1 MTIDT
6 SSQGYPIGASQRT
19 KDILQNEVVA
29 GLEGFLAIDD
39 ETEVVI
45 ATEELRFAAEG
56 IGKITGQGK
65 FEELESIDTSSYF
78 KKATEK
84 KKEPSSQKDLKP
96 ESEVTVISDD
106 DVQPVQSSRNLR
118 ATKKVTE
125 PVKKNVKE
133 IKPKTDKKTA
143 THDDNDF
150 DLSDA
155 FDDDDDFDM
164 IDVAPVKPVKAASK
178 KVAKTV
184 QKASPVKAKPVPT
197 PKPAPRSTPKA
208 SVSIPAA
215 KPTVSIGAGLT
226 SDDILKNIPDA
237 ILPEVDSSK
246 KFNYF
251 ALKAAKDSA
260 AQPSGDLVIPQAR
273 ENCLAGMTFV
283 FTGNLPRLPRE
294 EGQDIVKK
302 YGGKVTASP
311 SSKTTCVVL
320 GTEAGPSKIEKI
332 KKFGIKAIDEDGFL
346 QLLSEMP
353 ADGGSG
359 AAAQKAVLKQKEE
372 QKKVEIAVKE
382 MSRNDGLKNKGKASN
397 GDSDGDL
404 WTTKYA
410 PSELSHICGN
420 KGLVEKL
427 GRWLRAWRSNA
438 KKGFKSAGPDGS
450 GIYRAVIISGP
461 PGIGKTTAAHLV
473 AKLNGFDVI
482 ESNASDTRSK
492 NMLIS
497 KVMGSTKNTSLSGFL
512 SNAPQDAS
520 KKNICLIMDEVDGMS
535 GGDRGGVGQMAALC
549 RTTNVPIILIC
560 NERSLP
566 KMRPFD
572 RVALD
577 MQFRRPDANALR
589 IRIMGIANKEG
600 IRVTPQVVDQLVSSS
615 GSDMR
620 QIINMLYTYSRT
632 HKKMDFQTSQD
643 FSKAFEKSIT
653 LKPFD
658 ITAKLLSGSTFAPN
672 SGLSLDDKIRLYFD
686 DHDFTPLMIQENYL
700 NTHPSSVNNGKFKS
714 HLDAVVAASESISDG
729 DLVDKRIHGSQPQW
743 SLMPFHGVMSSV
755 LPSSYVAGQGRGRYN
770 FTTYLGQNSKTNKY
784 ARLLQEVQSHA
795 RLKISGDKKE
805 VRLQYL
811 PLLSN
816 KLIEPLL
823 SNGDGGISQVIEV
836 MDEYFLT
843 KEDWDVIMELGV
855 GPLSNEAKAKGLPTA
870 VKSAFT
876 RNYNKASH
884 PVPFMKSSSMFS
896 AKATAAAMP
905 TEVPDLEETVG
916 EEVPVAEDDAD
927 DKDKDEDEDLS
938 KDKYIKVSK
947 PKAPAKRG
955 TKKAATAAGG
965 SGKTK
970 TARGKGRATTR

>member
-1 MTIDT
+1 V
-6 SSQGYPIGASQRT
+6 P
-19 KDILQNEVVA
+19 
-29 GLEGFLAIDD
+29 
-39 ETEVVI
+39 
-45 ATEELRFAAEG
+45 
-56 IGKITGQGK
+56 
-65 FEELESIDTSSYF
+65 
-78 KKATEK
+78 
-84 KKEPSSQKDLKP
+84 
-96 ESEVTVISDD
+96 
-106 DVQPVQSSRNLR
+106 SSRNLR
-118 ATKKVTE
+118 ATKEVTE
-125 PVKKNVKE
+125 PVKTNV
-133 IKPKTDKKTA
+133 KKTA
-143 THDDNDF
+143 SKTNKKTALRDDDDF

-155 FDDDDDFDM
+155 FDEDDNDFDI
-164 IDVAPVKPVKAASK
+164 IDVSPVKPVKAASK
-178 KVAKTV
+178 KVVKAV
-184 QKASPVKAKPVPT
+184 QKSSPVKARPIPA
-197 PKPAPRSTPKA
+197 PKPAPKSALKA
-208 SVSIPAA
+208 SPSTPAA
-215 KPTVSIGAGLT
+215 KPTTKPAASTGAGLT

-302 YGGKVTASP
+302 YGGKVTTSP

-320 GTEAGPSKIEKI
+320 GAEAGPSKIEKI

-359 AAAQKAVLKQKEE
+359 AAAQKAILKQKEE
-372 QKKVEIAVKE
+372 QKRVEIVVKE
-382 MSRNDGLKNKGKASN
+382 MSKDVGSKDKSKTGN
-397 GDSDGDL
+397 GNGDL

-450 GIYRAVIISGP
+450 GIYRSVIISGP

-512 SNAPQDAS
+512 SNVPQDAS
-520 KKNICLIMDEVDGMS
+520 KKNICLVMDEVDGMS

-620 QIINMLYTYSRT
+620 QIINLLYTYSRT

-658 ITAKLLSGSTFAPN
+658 ITAKLLSGGTFAPN
-672 SGLSLDDKIRLYFD
+672 SSLSLDDKIRLYFD

-700 NTHPSSVNNGKFKS
+700 NTHPSSVNNGKFKN

-784 ARLLQEVQSHA
+784 ARLLQEIQSHA

-811 PLLSN
+811 PLLSSR
-816 KLIEPLL
+816 LIKPLL
-823 SNGDGGISQVIEV
+823 SNGDGGINEVIEV

-876 RNYNKASH
+876 RNYNKVSH

-916 EEVPVAEDDAD
+916 EEVPITEDDAD

-947 PKAPAKRG
+947 PKASAKRG
-955 TKKAATAAGG
+955 TKKAATATGG
-965 SGKTK
+965 SGKAK
-970 TARGKGRATTR
+970 TARGKGRASTR

>member
-1 MTIDT
+1 MHATKEQAVTKSIK
-6 SSQGYPIGASQRT
+6 SVEESKAAFKRKAS
-19 KDILQNEVVA
+19 
-29 GLEGFLAIDD
+29 F
-39 ETEVVI
+39 
-45 ATEELRFAAEG
+45 
-56 IGKITGQGK
+56 
-65 FEELESIDTSSYF
+65 
-78 KKATEK
+78 
-84 KKEPSSQKDLKP
+84 
-96 ESEVTVISDD
+96 DD
-106 DVQPVQSSRNLR
+106 DN
-118 ATKKVTE
+118 
-125 PVKKNVKE
+125 
-133 IKPKTDKKTA
+133 
-143 THDDNDF
+143 F

-155 FDDDDDFDM
+155 FGDDDNDL
-164 IDVAPVKPVKAASK
+164 IDVAPVKPVKATHK
-178 KVAKTV
+178 KVAKV
-184 QKASPVKAKPVPT
+184 VEKSSLVKAKPIAA
-197 PKPAPRSTPKA
+197 PKSIPKA
-208 SVSIPAA
+208 SHTTPIIKSEALPAA
-215 KPTVSIGAGLT
+215 KSVNSSNANLT
-226 SDDILKNIPDA
+226 SDDILKSIPDA
-237 ILPEVDSSK
+237 ILPEVDTSK

-251 ALKAAKDSA
+251 ALKAAKDSG
-260 AQPSGDLVIPQAR
+260 AQPSGDIIIPDAR
-273 ENCLAGMTFV
+273 ENCFAGMTFV
-283 FTGNLPRLPRE
+283 FTGNLPRLSRE

-302 YGGKVTASP
+302 YGGKVTTSP

-320 GTEAGPSKIEKI
+320 GAEAGPSKIEKI
-332 KKFGIKAIDEDGFL
+332 RKFGIKAIDEDGFL
-346 QLLSEMP
+346 QLLSKMP

-359 AAAQKAVLKQKEE
+359 VAAQKAVLKQKEE

-382 MSRNDGLKNKGKASN
+382 MSKNIGTNNNNKTDNSN
-397 GDSDGDL
+397 SEL

-410 PSELSHICGN
+410 PTELSHICGN

-427 GRWLRAWRSNA
+427 GRWLRNWRANA
-438 KKGFKSAGPDGS
+438 KKGFKSPSTDGS

-461 PGIGKTTAAHLV
+461 PGIGKTTTAHLV

-492 NMLIS
+492 NMLIN
-497 KVMGSTKNTSLSGFL
+497 KVMGSTKNTSLSGFF
-512 SNAPQDAS
+512 SSSPQDVS
-520 KKNICLIMDEVDGMS
+520 KKNICLVMDEVDGMS

-572 RVALD
+572 KVALD

-658 ITAKLLSGSTFAPN
+658 ITAKLLSGGTFAPN
-672 SGLSLDDKIRLYFD
+672 SGLSLDDKIRFYFD

-714 HLDAVVAASESISDG
+714 HLDAVVAASEAISDG
-729 DLVDKRIHGSQPQW
+729 DLIDKRIHGSQPQW

-770 FTTYLGQNSKTNKY
+770 FTSYLGQNSKTNKY
-784 ARLLQEVQSHA
+784 VRLLQEVQSHA

-816 KLIEPLL
+816 KLLNPLL
-823 SNGDGGISQVIEV
+823 KNGDKSIDEVMEV

-916 EEVPVAEDDAD
+916 EEIPVAEDDAE
-927 DKDKDEDEDLS
+927 DKEKDEEEDLS

-955 TKKAATAAGG
+955 AKKAATTTGG
-965 SGKTK
+965 SSKGKTV
-970 TARGKGRATTR
+970 RGKGRASTR